1 MFMVDNLQERMFRLL
16 ICSEQQQTD
25 ACMDTH
31 VYSYQVD
38 EPESVCVCV
47 CERVCMCGGIWGPA
61 NCVETVLSV
70 LWLISESCEAALP
83 KNKGHVDSQSE
94 V

>member
-1 MFMVDNLQERMFRLL
+1 MHGYTR
-16 ICSEQQQTD
+16 T
-25 ACMDTH
+25 

-38 EPESVCVCV
+38 EPERVCVCV
-47 CERVCMCGGIWGPA
+47 CGEESGGPG

-83 KNKGHVDSQSE
+83 KNKGHVDSESE
-94 V
+94 I